1 MVPIYLIPT
10 MQHFKSSEQ
19 PHVENIMPVLQ
30 SKKLMFMQFK
40 QLGILW
46 YTMMFLNLTKRFV

>member
-40 QLGILW
+40 QLGIL
-46 YTMMFLNLTKRFV
+46 